1 MLTRDT
7 VLWETLYSQPQGGDN
22 WGLRSV
28 QIMLRTAGHDPGTAD
43 GKMGKRTN
51 AAVRAFQTVK
61 GLTVDGDPGPK
72 TRAALFAVYMDAVCV
87 DDHDVPRTLQKT
99 DFLGKGADSGGK
111 ADRQGCGEFNPL
123 IVFSRSDRQ
132 RYTDPA
138 LKEERDGLN
147 APNRRVVVYFFPPGE
162 LNDVSKWP
170 CPRTSEGHAGCR
182 KRFWSDGDQRRSP
195 QEQRRKFQEMGDTFA
210 CRFYERMVV
219 HSPCETYLVRD
230 FIRIEDELGEPVAH
244 TNVKCLMTDGTE
256 KILKTDARGMILVQG
271 NRLVRVELEEV
282 HRIETA

>member
-1 MLTRDT
+1 MRVAKAGALLSVFGHADPVGDDAYNKKLSGRRADAVYGMLTRDT

-138 LKEERDGLN
+138 LKEERDG
-147 APNRRVVVYFFPPGE
+147 A
-162 LNDVSKWP
+162 
-170 CPRTSEGHAGCR
+170 
-182 KRFWSDGDQRRSP
+182 
-195 QEQRRKFQEMGDTFA
+195 
-210 CRFYERMVV
+210 
-219 HSPCETYLVRD
+219 
-230 FIRIEDELGEPVAH
+230 
-244 TNVKCLMTDGTE
+244 
-256 KILKTDARGMILVQG
+256 
-271 NRLVRVELEEV
+271 
-282 HRIETA
+282 